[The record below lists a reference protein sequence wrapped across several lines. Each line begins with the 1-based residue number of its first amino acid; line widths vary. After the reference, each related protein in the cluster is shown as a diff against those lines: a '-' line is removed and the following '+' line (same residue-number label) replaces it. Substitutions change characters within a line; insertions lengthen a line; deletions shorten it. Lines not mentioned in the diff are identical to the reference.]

1 MKKSNGDFAR
11 SLSLL
16 QGSGEGR
23 APEQVVHR
31 VEDVQAL
38 VADDLAEVEQLLRLA
53 SDQGPAPGRDAAAHL
68 VAGGGKRIRPLALLL
83 AHSCFAPPGPA
94 ARQMAVVVELVHS
107 ATLMHDDVI
116 DDGDERRGKPT
127 ARKVWGNAVSVLA
140 GDLLL
145 VRALETTS
153 LHAPELMPGLLAT
166 LRRLVEGEVIQL
178 RGRVALDPS
187 EATYERILQDKTAS
201 LFGWATR
208 AGATLAGA
216 DSESIE
222 RMGEFGEGLGVAFQL
237 IDDLLDYSDTNTG
250 KTPLADL
257 SEGKLTLPL
266 VLACAGRPEL
276 HSALQRIHAG
286 DLSPVGAVSN
296 AVRDS
301 GACDEVRRRAETFT
315 AEALSAL
322 RSVAPTPARHI
333 LEGVAT
339 GLVERAI

>member
-127 ARKVWGNAVSVLA
+127 ACKVWGNAVSVLA

-153 LHAPELMPGLLAT
+153 LHAP
-166 LRRLVEGEVIQL
+166 
-178 RGRVALDPS
+178 
-187 EATYERILQDKTAS
+187 
-201 LFGWATR
+201 
-208 AGATLAGA
+208 
-216 DSESIE
+216 
-222 RMGEFGEGLGVAFQL
+222 
-237 IDDLLDYSDTNTG
+237 
-250 KTPLADL
+250 
-257 SEGKLTLPL
+257 
-266 VLACAGRPEL
+266 
-276 HSALQRIHAG
+276 
-286 DLSPVGAVSN
+286 
-296 AVRDS
+296 
-301 GACDEVRRRAETFT
+301 
-315 AEALSAL
+315 
-322 RSVAPTPARHI
+322 
-333 LEGVAT
+333 
-339 GLVERAI
+339 